1 MKLLLLFAHPRLE
14 KSRTHIQLLKA
25 LPENSNITFFD
36 LYENYPHFQIDVIEQ
51 QKLLLEHDFIIWQH
65 PLYWYSCPPLLKQ
78 WIDMVLEFNWA
89 YGPQGKMLQGKKVCS
104 IISSGGTAEAYQTEG
119 SNRFTIEEFLRP
131 FEQTVRLCKMTYL
144 PPFLIH
150 GTHRLSNEQL
160 QKEAST
166 YADFLI
172 QIAEQKIDFESW
184 ALHKNVNSYLTHN
197 QAKI

>member
-14 KSRTHIQLLKA
+14 KSRTQIALLNA
-25 LPENSNITFFD
+25 LPENKNITFFD

-89 YGPQGKMLQGKKVCS
+89 YGPQGKMLQGKNVCS
-104 IISSGGTAEAYQTEG
+104 IISTGGSSEAYQTEG

-131 FEQTVRLCKMTYL
+131 FEQTVRLCKMQFM

-150 GTHRLSNEQL
+150 GTHRLNHDQL
-160 QKEAST
+160 QE
-166 YADFLI
+166 YALNYANLI
-172 QIAEQKIDFESW
+172 HQIAQDNIDFDAW
-184 ALHKNVNSYLTHN
+184 ALHKNANAYLTSN
-197 QAKI
+197 PISL